1 MDGRTDGQMYGRID
15 RQMDGQTDT
24 TSYKMSIW
32 FPCNALQLEKK
43 YVLAVVFVVDGV
55 VDGGGSGGS
64 VSGGGGG
71 NGGGDDGQPCTRA
84 TMDEKGDN
92 ISSNM
97 IVSIFVSR
105 LRTHNGAK
113 EDGCL

>member
-1 MDGRTDGQMYGRID
+1 MDGRMD

-43 YVLAVVFVVDGV
+43 YVFAVVFVVDVVVDGV

-64 VSGGGGG
+64 VGGGGGG
-71 NGGGDDGQPCTRA
+71 NGGGDDGHISRA
-84 TMDEKGDN
+84 QGRRWTKRVT
-92 ISSNM
+92 ILVL
-97 IVSIFVSR
+97 I
-105 LRTHNGAK
+105 
-113 EDGCL
+113 